1 MSVNLYNSERYFD
14 PTAYEAL
21 TNIEREAKRLYR
33 PLVFICS
40 PFSGDTERNT
50 RRAQGFCR
58 FAVSMNYIP
67 IAPHLLFPQFME
79 EDDPEQRRLGIFF
92 GLILQKKCREVWVF
106 GRNITKGMAVEI
118 EKAKERGLL
127 IRYFNEAPEKS
138 ADFLGRGEATK
149 RASFRVFAEV
159 SEAEFASTSE
169 EVTG

>member
-1 MSVNLYNSERYFD
+1 MSVNLYNAERYSD

-21 TNIEREAKRLYR
+21 THIEQEARRTYR

-50 RRAQGFCR
+50 RRAQGYCR
-58 FAVSMNYIP
+58 FAVSKNCIP

-92 GLILQKKCREVWVF
+92 GLVLQKKCKEVWVF
-106 GRNITKGMAVEI
+106 GQAAPAGNSRTKMAEEDKNSARAGDCCVSVAPVRITKGMAVEI
-118 EKAKERGLL
+118 EKARERNLP
-127 IRYFNEAPEKS
+127 IRYFN
-138 ADFLGRGEATK
+138 DRC
-149 RASFRVFAEV
+149 
-159 SEAEFASTSE
+159 E